1 MWGRDRVENTNH
13 FSRDDEE
20 AKSDILLIKVFKLQ
34 LRCLII
40 WSCWRRINEAAQLPS
55 GSDSDAMCEYAY
67 TQVCVCV
74 EWECY
79 QSRGEERIRRLHK
92 LLYIW
97 KPSMKKK
104 TRLEWMRDTLI
115 LSYKLVLQVQMYKR
129 IYLTW
134 GHIVNWKKLPY
145 LQWSHMFNLAQIFT
159 TNALPGITLP
169 GIWVSSWGPYTC

>member
-55 GSDSDAMCEYAY
+55 GSDSDAMYEYAY

-74 EWECY
+74 CGMRAL
-79 QSRGEERIRRLHK
+79 SKPGRGEDKEA
-92 LLYIW
+92 
-97 KPSMKKK
+97 P
-104 TRLEWMRDTLI
+104 
-115 LSYKLVLQVQMYKR
+115 
-129 IYLTW
+129 
-134 GHIVNWKKLPY
+134 
-145 LQWSHMFNLAQIFT
+145 
-159 TNALPGITLP
+159 
-169 GIWVSSWGPYTC
+169 